1 MNDGKRA
8 SREVVHE
15 ALGLLRLFD
24 LKAAS
29 EPQAAGEMVARCI
42 RIAQAETAGATVGDV
57 LRVMTEQP
65 EPMAAELRG
74 RAIANLERVSK
85 PGEPGE
91 QVDRVGQRHADPA
104 VRGPHAGPPERHVAH
119 LGGQSAGP
127 AVVDAGPLGQRR
139 AEPPVVAFQGPAER
153 LGHGFVADAQYPV
166 LDRRDV
172 GRAHRAQL
180 LVEQLR

>member
-42 RIAQAETAGATVGDV
+42 RIAQAEPGEATVGDV

-85 PGEPGE
+85 RGEPGEPGE
-91 QVDRVGQRHADPA
+91 QVDG
-104 VRGPHAGPPERHVAH
+104 GIFLPHYPFRRWTCTSCGAMSFSPCYLGAPNFCQHCGAPRAG
-119 LGGQSAGP
+119 
-127 AVVDAGPLGQRR
+127 
-139 AEPPVVAFQGPAER
+139 
-153 LGHGFVADAQYPV
+153 
-166 LDRRDV
+166 DV
-172 GRAHRAQL
+172 GNTL
-180 LVEQLR
+180 P

>member
-24 LKAAS
+24 LEAAS

-85 PGEPGE
+85 RGEPGE
-91 QVDRVGQRHADPA
+91 QVDG
-104 VRGPHAGPPERHVAH
+104 GIFLPHYPFRRWTCTSCGAMSFSPHYLGAPNFCQHCGAPRAG
-119 LGGQSAGP
+119 
-127 AVVDAGPLGQRR
+127 
-139 AEPPVVAFQGPAER
+139 
-153 LGHGFVADAQYPV
+153 
-166 LDRRDV
+166 DV
-172 GRAHRAQL
+172 GNTL
-180 LVEQLR
+180 P